1 MTLCE
6 MCGKNG
12 SLFRTKVEGSELL
25 LCNNCS
31 GYGNKLGG
39 RPNSIKFLKN
49 FSDSNDKIVRASNK
63 YIHNQDLELVSDFC
77 QKIQRSRS
85 KRNMTQEQF
94 ANLLKERV
102 SVIQKWESG
111 QLKPRIEI
119 AKKLE
124 RSLNLTLIR
133 KIGSENNSENSN
145 DTKEDQNDSFVSK
158 NIKKGADGFTL
169 GDFVKV
175 RVRK

>member
-1 MTLCE
+1 
-6 MCGKNG
+6 
-12 SLFRTKVEGSELL
+12 
-25 LCNNCS
+25 
-31 GYGNKLGG
+31 
-39 RPNSIKFLKN
+39 
-49 FSDSNDKIVRASNK
+49 
-63 YIHNQDLELVSDFC
+63 
-77 QKIQRSRS
+77 
-85 KRNMTQEQF
+85 MTQEQF

-133 KIGSENNSENSN
+133 KLGSENNSENSS
-145 DTKEDQNDSFVSK
+145 DTKEDQNDSFISK